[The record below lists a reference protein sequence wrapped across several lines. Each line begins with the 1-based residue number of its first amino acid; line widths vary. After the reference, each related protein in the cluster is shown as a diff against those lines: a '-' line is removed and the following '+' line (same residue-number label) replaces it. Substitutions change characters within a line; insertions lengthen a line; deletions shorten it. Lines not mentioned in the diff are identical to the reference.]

1 MFDNREDAAHKLI
14 LKLPK
19 AYENKKTVVIALPKG
34 AAVMGKVIANYLGVP
49 LDIIVLKKMGA
60 PFNPE
65 LAIGVVGPKKTV
77 VWNQEIIK
85 KLGLTS
91 LEKEKIKREKE
102 EQREHLETILRSG
115 KKKLNLK
122 NKTIYLVDDGVAT
135 GATVM
140 AARKYL
146 LKESVD
152 KIILIT
158 PVIAK
163 DTFKRI
169 NKYFNKIIALRK
181 PDVFFAVG
189 QFYRVFPQVE
199 NREVVSLIK

>member
-1 MFDNREDAAHKLI
+1 MFDNREDAAHKLT

-34 AAVMGKVIANYLGVP
+34 AVVMGKVIANYLGVP
-49 LDIIVLKKMGA
+49 LDIIVLKKLGA

-91 LEKEKIKREKE
+91 LERDKIKREKE
-102 EQREHLETILRSG
+102 EQRERLEIVLRSG
-115 KKKLNLK
+115 KKQLNLK
-122 NKTIYLVDDGVAT
+122 NKIIYLVDDGVAT

-140 AARKYL
+140 TARKYL
-146 LKESVD
+146 LKENVD

-169 NKYFNKIIALRK
+169 NKYFNKIITLRK
-181 PDVFFAVG
+181 PEVFFAVG

-199 NREVVSLIK
+199 NREVISLIK